1 MQVIAN
7 YYKMLALVKDPEL
20 TREAVSEMSR
30 AQFFRYKKEFD
41 ERYFVDEA
49 SN

>member
-1 MQVIAN
+1 MQAIAH
-7 YYKMLALVKDPEL
+7 YYKMLSLIKDPEL

-41 ERYFVDEA
+41 ERYLCDEG
-49 SN
+49 N